1 MSLVDLAGS
10 ERSKRTNN
18 TGERRHEAGA
28 INASLALLKDCL
40 KSVEHARRNGPCSYS
55 FPAEAPVRLTPAL
68 TRPALTRLARLPLSP
83 CRALHKNQSKG
94 KHSDIPRFNQS
105 KLTKLFQNYLCGNG
119 MAAMVVRAAPAA
131 DRRPCRAFAAPSA
144 CPAPHASRRP

>member
-18 TGERRHEAGA
+18 TGERRNEAGA

-40 KSVEHARRNGPCSYS
+40 KYVGGCATVSTLFIPSPKQMRSQPFPFNGHCN
-55 FPAEAPVRLTPAL
+55 
-68 TRPALTRLARLPLSP
+68 
-83 CRALHKNQSKG
+83 RALHKNQAKG

-119 MAAMVVRAAPAA
+119 MAAMMVRLDGGRQLIQALSLVRFP
-131 DRRPCRAFAAPSA
+131 PQCGT
-144 CPAPHASRRP
+144 C